1 MAERNTQEREGS
13 VFNYALAAA
22 AVISKGQMVILHAGL
37 AKPASAIAAAKSVG
51 IAQASVDQAAGDLG
65 VNAKRG
71 TFLMKNSAGADE
83 ITAAD
88 VLADCF
94 VVDGETVAKTSDTDA
109 RPVAGRIEQIEGSG
123 VWVTFA

>member
-13 VFNYALAAA
+13 VFKYALAAA
-22 AVISKGQMVILHAGL
+22 AVISKGQMVVLDAGL
-37 AKPASAIAAAKSVG
+37 AKPGSAIAAAKSVG
-51 IAQASVDQAAGDLG
+51 IAQATVDQAAGDLG

-88 VLADCF
+88 VLSDCY
-94 VVDGETVAKTSDTDA
+94 VVDGETVAKTSDTNA